1 MAIKAHTVQLIE
13 LCERLADATAT
24 RDVEWRREGED
35 EYIWEHKE
43 GRIAIGARDRD
54 GQPPYELT
62 VFNGDGAKVEELASA
77 LVDDDRPAEWNDA
90 LAELYRVARSNA
102 LGADEIIAA
111 LMQALPTRNVG
122 KADDQV
128 VPAVTSL
135 SSPGGGGAPTTP

>member
-1 MAIKAHTVQLIE
+1 MAIKAHTQLIE

-24 RDVEWRREGED
+24 REVEWRREGED
-35 EYIWEHKE
+35 EYIWERKE

-111 LMQALPTRNVG
+111 LMHALPTRNVG

-128 VPAVTSL
+128 VPAVTS
-135 SSPGGGGAPTTP
+135 P